1 MPSLGVKARIDRFWR
16 AIRRLR
22 EISAIDAERF
32 ISDENLIDA
41 CERNLQV
48 AIEATIDVSEALI
61 SYMKWRTPKSYK
73 DVSLIL
79 LENKILNEFLNN
91 KFIEAIEF
99 RNILVHNYIYLNPKQ
114 IYDRINDL
122 INILTQIMN
131 IVLEYFQKNNI
142 DP

>member
-1 MPSLGVKARIDRFWR
+1 
-16 AIRRLR
+16 
-22 EISAIDAERF
+22 
-32 ISDENLIDA
+32 
-41 CERNLQV
+41 
-48 AIEATIDVSEALI
+48 
-61 SYMKWRTPKSYK
+61 MKWRTPKSYK

-91 KFIEAIEF
+91 KFIEAIKF

>member
-1 MPSLGVKARIDRFWR
+1 MPSPGVKARIDRFWR

-22 EISAIDAERF
+22 EISAIDAGRF
-32 ISDENLIDA
+32 INDENLIDA

-61 SYMKWRTPKSYK
+61 SYMKWRTPKSYR

-131 IVLEYFQKNNI
+131 IILEYFQKNNI

>member
-1 MPSLGVKARIDRFWR
+1 MPPPGVKARIDRFWR

-41 CERNLQV
+41 CKRNLQV

-61 SYMKWRTPKSYK
+61 SYMKWRTPKSYR

-79 LENKILNEFLNN
+79 LENKVLNEFLNN

-131 IVLEYFQKNNI
+131 IILEYFQKNNI

>member
-1 MPSLGVKARIDRFWR
+1 MPPPGVKARIDRFWR

-79 LENKILNEFLNN
+79 LENIFLNSIASIN
-91 KFIEAIEF
+91 LLFKNSFKT
-99 RNILVHNYIYLNPKQ
+99 ILVHNYIYLNPRFNAVTTTKEE
-114 IYDRINDL
+114 R
-122 INILTQIMN
+122 
-131 IVLEYFQKNNI
+131 VEQKMI
-142 DP
+142 Q

>member
-1 MPSLGVKARIDRFWR
+1 MPPPGVKARIDRFWR

-22 EISAIDAERF
+22 EISAIDSERF

-61 SYMKWRTPKSYK
+61 SYMKWRTPKSYR

-79 LENKILNEFLNN
+79 LENKVLNEFLNN

-114 IYDRINDL
+114 IYDKINDL

-131 IVLEYFQKNNI
+131 IILEYFQKNNI

>member
-1 MPSLGVKARIDRFWR
+1 MPPTGVKAIIDRFWR

-22 EISAIDAERF
+22 EISAIDSERF
-32 ISDENLIDA
+32 INDENLIDA

-61 SYMKWRTPKSYK
+61 SYMRWRTPKSYR

-79 LENKILNEFLNN
+79 LEKKILNEFLNN
-91 KFIEAIEF
+91 KFIETIEF

-131 IVLEYFQKNNI
+131 SVLEYFQKNNI

>member
-1 MPSLGVKARIDRFWR
+1 MSPPGVKARIDRFWR

-22 EISAIDAERF
+22 EISAIDSERF
-32 ISDENLIDA
+32 ISDENLVDA

-48 AIEATIDVSEALI
+48 AIEVTIDVSEALI
-61 SYMKWRTPKSYK
+61 SYMKWRIPKSYK

-79 LENKILNEFLNN
+79 LENKVLNEFLNN

-131 IVLEYFQKNNI
+131 IILDYFQKNNI

>member
-1 MPSLGVKARIDRFWR
+1 MPPLGVKARIDRFWR

-22 EISAIDAERF
+22 EISAIDAGRF
-32 ISDENLIDA
+32 INDENLIDA

-79 LENKILNEFLNN
+79 LENKVLNEFLNN
-91 KFIEAIEF
+91 KFIEAIKF

-131 IVLEYFQKNNI
+131 IILEYFQKNNI

>member
-1 MPSLGVKARIDRFWR
+1 MPPPGVKARIDRFWR

-41 CERNLQV
+41 CKRNLQV

-61 SYMKWRTPKSYK
+61 SYMKWRTPKSYR

-79 LENKILNEFLNN
+79 LENKVLNEFLNN

>member
-1 MPSLGVKARIDRFWR
+1 
-16 AIRRLR
+16 
-22 EISAIDAERF
+22 
-32 ISDENLIDA
+32 
-41 CERNLQV
+41 
-48 AIEATIDVSEALI
+48 
-61 SYMKWRTPKSYK
+61 MKWRTPKSYR

-91 KFIEAIEF
+91 KFIETIEF

-131 IVLEYFQKNNI
+131 SVLEYFQKNNI

>member
-1 MPSLGVKARIDRFWR
+1 MPPPGVKARIDRFWR

-22 EISAIDAERF
+22 EISAIDSERF

-61 SYMKWRTPKSYK
+61 SYMKWRTPKSYR

-79 LENKILNEFLNN
+79 LENKVLNEFLNN
-91 KFIEAIEF
+91 KFIETIEF

-131 IVLEYFQKNNI
+131 SVLEYFQKNNI

>member
-1 MPSLGVKARIDRFWR
+1 M
-16 AIRRLR
+16 
-22 EISAIDAERF
+22 
-32 ISDENLIDA
+32 
-41 CERNLQV
+41 
-48 AIEATIDVSEALI
+48 SEALI
-61 SYMKWRTPKSYK
+61 SYMRWRTPKSYR

-91 KFIEAIEF
+91 KFIETIEF

-131 IVLEYFQKNNI
+131 SVLEYFQKNNI

>member
-1 MPSLGVKARIDRFWR
+1 MPSPGVKARIDRFWR

-61 SYMKWRTPKSYK
+61 SYMKWRTPKSYR

-79 LENKILNEFLNN
+79 LENKVLNEFLNN

-131 IVLEYFQKNNI
+131 IILEYFQKNNI

>member
-1 MPSLGVKARIDRFWR
+1 MPPPEVKARIDRFWR

-61 SYMKWRTPKSYK
+61 SYMKWRTPKSYRN
-73 DVSLIL
+73 VNLIL
-79 LENKILNEFLNN
+79 LENKVLNEFLNN
-91 KFIEAIEF
+91 KFIDTIEF

>member
-1 MPSLGVKARIDRFWR
+1 MPSPGVKARIDRFWR

-22 EISAIDAERF
+22 EISAIDSERF

-131 IVLEYFQKNNI
+131 IILEYFQKNNI

>member
-1 MPSLGVKARIDRFWR
+1 MPPLGVKARIDRFWR

-22 EISAIDAERF
+22 EISAIDAGRF
-32 ISDENLIDA
+32 INDENLIDA

-61 SYMKWRTPKSYK
+61 SYMKWRIPKSYK

-99 RNILVHNYIYLNPKQ
+99 RNILVHNYIYLNPT
-114 IYDRINDL
+114 NL
-122 INILTQIMN
+122 
-131 IVLEYFQKNNI
+131 
-142 DP
+142 

>member
-1 MPSLGVKARIDRFWR
+1 MPPPGVKARIDRFWR

-22 EISAIDAERF
+22 EISAIDSERF
-32 ISDENLIDA
+32 INDENLIDA

-61 SYMKWRTPKSYK
+61 SYMKWRTPKSYR

-79 LENKILNEFLNN
+79 LENKVLNEFLNN

-131 IVLEYFQKNNI
+131 IILEYFQKNNI

>member
-1 MPSLGVKARIDRFWR
+1 
-16 AIRRLR
+16 
-22 EISAIDAERF
+22 
-32 ISDENLIDA
+32 
-41 CERNLQV
+41 
-48 AIEATIDVSEALI
+48 VSEALI
-61 SYMKWRTPKSYK
+61 SYMKWRTLKSYR

-79 LENKILNEFLNN
+79 LENKVLNEFLNN
-91 KFIEAIEF
+91 KFIKAIKF

>member
-1 MPSLGVKARIDRFWR
+1 MPPPGVKARIDRFWR

-22 EISAIDAERF
+22 EISAIDSERF

-41 CERNLQV
+41 CKRNLQV

-61 SYMKWRTPKSYK
+61 SYMKWRTLKSYR

-79 LENKILNEFLNN
+79 LENKVLNEFLNN

-131 IVLEYFQKNNI
+131 IILEYFQKNNI

>member
-1 MPSLGVKARIDRFWR
+1 MPPPGVKARIDRFWR

-22 EISAIDAERF
+22 EISAIDSERF
-32 ISDENLIDA
+32 INDENLIDA

-61 SYMKWRTPKSYK
+61 SYMRWRTPKSYR

-131 IVLEYFQKNNI
+131 SVLEYFQKNNI

>member
-1 MPSLGVKARIDRFWR
+1 MPPLGVKARIDRFWR

-22 EISAIDAERF
+22 EISAIDAGRF
-32 ISDENLIDA
+32 INDENLIDA

-79 LENKILNEFLNN
+79 LENKVLNEFLNN
-91 KFIEAIEF
+91 KFIEAIKF

>member
-1 MPSLGVKARIDRFWR
+1 
-16 AIRRLR
+16 
-22 EISAIDAERF
+22 
-32 ISDENLIDA
+32 
-41 CERNLQV
+41 
-48 AIEATIDVSEALI
+48 
-61 SYMKWRTPKSYK
+61 
-73 DVSLIL
+73 L

-114 IYDRINDL
+114 IYDKINDL

-131 IVLEYFQKNNI
+131 IILDYFQKNNI

>member
-1 MPSLGVKARIDRFWR
+1 MPPPEVKARIDRFWR

-61 SYMKWRTPKSYK
+61 SYMKWRTPKSYRN
-73 DVSLIL
+73 VNLIL
-79 LENKILNEFLNN
+79 LENKVLNEFLNN
-91 KFIEAIEF
+91 KFIDTIEF

-131 IVLEYFQKNNI
+131 IILEYFQKNNI

>member
-1 MPSLGVKARIDRFWR
+1 MPPPGVKARIDRFWR

-22 EISAIDAERF
+22 EISAIDSERF
-32 ISDENLIDA
+32 INDENLIDA

-61 SYMKWRTPKSYK
+61 SYMRWRTPKSYR

-91 KFIEAIEF
+91 KFIETIEF

-131 IVLEYFQKNNI
+131 SVLEYFQKNNI

>member
-1 MPSLGVKARIDRFWR
+1 
-16 AIRRLR
+16 
-22 EISAIDAERF
+22 
-32 ISDENLIDA
+32 
-41 CERNLQV
+41 
-48 AIEATIDVSEALI
+48 
-61 SYMKWRTPKSYK
+61 
-73 DVSLIL
+73 L
-79 LENKILNEFLNN
+79 LENKVLNEFLNN

-131 IVLEYFQKNNI
+131 IILEYFQKNNI

>member
-1 MPSLGVKARIDRFWR
+1 MPPPGVKARIDRFWR

-22 EISAIDAERF
+22 EISAIDSERF
-32 ISDENLIDA
+32 ISDENLVDA

-48 AIEATIDVSEALI
+48 AIEVTIDVSEALI
-61 SYMKWRTPKSYK
+61 SYMKWRIPKSYK

-79 LENKILNEFLNN
+79 LENKVLNEFLNN

-131 IVLEYFQKNNI
+131 IILDYFQKNNI

>member
-1 MPSLGVKARIDRFWR
+1 MPSPGVKARIDRFWR

-22 EISAIDAERF
+22 EISAIDSERF
-32 ISDENLIDA
+32 MNDENLIDA

-114 IYDRINDL
+114 IYDKINDL

-131 IVLEYFQKNNI
+131 IILEYFQKNNI

>member
-1 MPSLGVKARIDRFWR
+1 MPPPGVKARIDRFWR

-22 EISAIDAERF
+22 EISAIDSERF

-61 SYMKWRTPKSYK
+61 SYMRWRTPKSYR

-79 LENKILNEFLNN
+79 LENKVLNEFLNN

-99 RNILVHNYIYLNPKQ
+99 RNILVNNYIYLNPKQ

-122 INILTQIMN
+122 INISIQIMN
-131 IVLEYFQKNNI
+131 IILEYFQKNNI

>member
-1 MPSLGVKARIDRFWR
+1 
-16 AIRRLR
+16 
-22 EISAIDAERF
+22 
-32 ISDENLIDA
+32 
-41 CERNLQV
+41 
-48 AIEATIDVSEALI
+48 VSEALI

-79 LENKILNEFLNN
+79 LENKVLNEFLNN

>member
-1 MPSLGVKARIDRFWR
+1 
-16 AIRRLR
+16 
-22 EISAIDAERF
+22 
-32 ISDENLIDA
+32 
-41 CERNLQV
+41 
-48 AIEATIDVSEALI
+48 
-61 SYMKWRTPKSYK
+61 MKWRTPKSYK

-79 LENKILNEFLNN
+79 LENKVLNEFLNN
-91 KFIEAIEF
+91 KFIEAIKF

>member
-1 MPSLGVKARIDRFWR
+1 MPPPGVKARIDRFWR

-22 EISAIDAERF
+22 EISAIDSERF

-61 SYMKWRTPKSYK
+61 SYMKWRTPKSYR

-79 LENKILNEFLNN
+79 LENKVLNEFLNN
-91 KFIEAIEF
+91 KFIETIEF

-114 IYDRINDL
+114 IYDKINDL

-131 IVLEYFQKNNI
+131 IILEYFQKNNI

>member
-1 MPSLGVKARIDRFWR
+1 
-16 AIRRLR
+16 
-22 EISAIDAERF
+22 
-32 ISDENLIDA
+32 
-41 CERNLQV
+41 
-48 AIEATIDVSEALI
+48 
-61 SYMKWRTPKSYK
+61 MKWRTPKSYK

-79 LENKILNEFLNN
+79 LENKVLNEFLNN
-91 KFIEAIEF
+91 KFIEAIKF

-131 IVLEYFQKNNI
+131 IILEYFQKNNI

>member
-1 MPSLGVKARIDRFWR
+1 MPPPGVKARINRFWR

-22 EISAIDAERF
+22 EISAIDSERF

-61 SYMKWRTPKSYK
+61 SYMRWRTPKSYR

-79 LENKILNEFLNN
+79 LENKVLNEFLNN

-99 RNILVHNYIYLNPKQ
+99 RNILVNNYIYLNPKQ

-122 INILTQIMN
+122 INISIQIMN
-131 IVLEYFQKNNI
+131 IILEYFQKNNI

>member
-1 MPSLGVKARIDRFWR
+1 MPPPGVKARIDRFWR

-22 EISAIDAERF
+22 EISAIDSERF

-61 SYMKWRTPKSYK
+61 SYMKWRTPKSYR

-79 LENKILNEFLNN
+79 LENKVLNEFLNN
-91 KFIEAIEF
+91 KFIETIEF

-131 IVLEYFQKNNI
+131 IILEYFQKNNI